1 MVNFKHKKLSLILF
15 LILTPFVFDSQK
27 AFAGAGQNVAAAPP
41 APIVSAPTQRAVTAN
56 GDTVAIREIVKEKDP
71 NFDYQEQHSS
81 LLNHKLDN
89 ESLLAGIGLVLFIL
103 FFVSILTSFLR

>member
-15 LILTPFVFDSQK
+15 LILTTFVFDSQK

-89 ESLLAGIGLVLFIL
+89 ESLLVGMGAVLFIL
-103 FFVSILTSFLR
+103 FIVSILTSFLR